1 MTPSASLTDYI
12 ATRWYRAPEVILSW
26 RQYTAAIDVWSV
38 GCILAE
44 LIRRKPLLPAQTEQE
59 QMMMITNLIG
69 KPDAALIDQI
79 EDNDNRTFMRQLPST
94 RGKDFNELF
103 RTANEHAIDLIKKML
118 TFDPARRITIDQALA
133 HPYMERLHF
142 EDDEPT
148 GTPVCDFDFD
158 FELFSLKIP
167 EYKELIF
174 EEIKLY
180 HSNEAVEEYERIKQR
195 HPKGHLHTRYPKERL
210 RTMYKQDPTILAIYN
225 NRANNAAAS
234 TSSSSAT
241 TASST
246 AAATET
252 SSSAAAASSNAQ

>member
-1 MTPSASLTDYI
+1 MLSDEHIQFFLYQILRGLKYVHSCGILHRDLKPRNLLVNSNCDLKICDFGLARANINTLMTPSASLTDYI

-69 KPDAALIDQI
+69 KPDATLIDKI

-103 RTANEHAIDLIKKML
+103 RGANEHAIDLIKKML

-148 GTPVCDFDFD
+148 GNPVCDFDFD

-180 HSNEAVEEYERIKQR
+180 HS
-195 HPKGHLHTRYPKERL
+195 
-210 RTMYKQDPTILAIYN
+210 
-225 NRANNAAAS
+225 
-234 TSSSSAT
+234 
-241 TASST
+241 
-246 AAATET
+246 
-252 SSSAAAASSNAQ
+252 

>member
-1 MTPSASLTDYI
+1 
-12 ATRWYRAPEVILSW
+12 
-26 RQYTAAIDVWSV
+26 
-38 GCILAE
+38 
-44 LIRRKPLLPAQTEQE
+44 
-59 QMMMITNLIG
+59 
-69 KPDAALIDQI
+69 
-79 EDNDNRTFMRQLPST
+79 
-94 RGKDFNELF
+94 
-103 RTANEHAIDLIKKML
+103 
-118 TFDPARRITIDQALA
+118 
-133 HPYMERLHF
+133 MERLHF

-180 HSNEAVEEYERIKQR
+180 HSQEAVEEYERIKTR

-225 NRANNAAAS
+225 NRANNVVGATSSSAAS
-234 TSSSSAT
+234 TTATSA
-241 TASST
+241 

-252 SSSAAAASSNAQ
+252 NSSAAAASSTTQ

>member
-1 MTPSASLTDYI
+1 
-12 ATRWYRAPEVILSW
+12 
-26 RQYTAAIDVWSV
+26 
-38 GCILAE
+38 
-44 LIRRKPLLPAQTEQE
+44 
-59 QMMMITNLIG
+59 MITNLIG

-103 RTANEHAIDLIKKML
+103 RSANEHAIDLIKKML

-133 HPYMERLHF
+133 HPYMDRLHF

-180 HSNEAVEEYERIKQR
+180 HSQEAVDEYERIKER

-210 RTMYKQDPTILAIYN
+210 RTMYKQDQTILAIYN
-225 NRANNAAAS
+225 G
-234 TSSSSAT
+234 
-241 TASST
+241 
-246 AAATET
+246 
-252 SSSAAAASSNAQ
+252 